1 MLCGHVTKVLLLF
14 TDVPERCLSAF
25 FGYLSI
31 GDVSRLGA
39 FAMRLLLLLSACVD
53 GFPVLRL
60 LRPIR
65 HFPRAS
71 GVSRDVALSLRPTTL
86 IIPRKASCVR
96 MVRLKQDGLGGVFY
110 WSLPLSA
117 APQDRQRV
125 KQVDL
130 CPLRQGRHGS
140 LAAGSLSQQ
149 FSLCRALLADISG
162 KVCQGRLSP

>member
-71 GVSRDVALSLRPTTL
+71 GVSRDVALSLLPTTCSEL
-86 IIPRKASCVR
+86 I
-96 MVRLKQDGLGGVFY
+96 
-110 WSLPLSA
+110 LSA
-117 APQDRQRV
+117 AQLDYIADS
-125 KQVDL
+125 DL
-130 CPLRQGRHGS
+130 DYVRIRAS
-140 LAAGSLSQQ
+140 LG
-149 FSLCRALLADISG
+149 
-162 KVCQGRLSP
+162 